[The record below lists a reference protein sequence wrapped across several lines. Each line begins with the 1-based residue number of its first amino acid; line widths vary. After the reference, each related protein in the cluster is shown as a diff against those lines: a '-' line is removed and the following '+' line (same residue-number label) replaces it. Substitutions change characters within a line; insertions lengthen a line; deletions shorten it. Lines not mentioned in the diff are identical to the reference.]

1 MSTTPPP
8 TSVPEAPKEV
18 VIRTMQS
25 DLELMAKSGGTFAVP
40 KPVAQP
46 TPATALVQTATSTDE
61 TKLIKIA
68 VFGGAGILVIGIL
81 VLAGY
86 YLAPL
91 IFPPKVVPALTP
103 TLPTAQPTTTLPST
117 PSLPSPVFSHQ
128 SFLRIPA
135 DQIIQFTLQPV
146 SAATELQTF
155 SQQIS
160 QTLAGAEPSAIF
172 FEIENKDSDGK
183 PLAWTK
189 FLSFANI
196 KLLTPEF
203 FLKNFNQD
211 FTAFIYKD
219 KNGAWPGYILE
230 LTGGKN
236 PLFFQSEISKLE
248 NDSAAIN
255 AFYLN
260 PPGASSA
267 GFQDSQLVGEPIRT
281 LSFAQNNAVFVYGW
295 FHNKYLVISTSLT
308 GLKEAVR
315 RL

>member
-1 MSTTPPP
+1 MPTTPPP

-18 VIRTMQS
+18 IIRTMAS
-25 DLELMAKSGGTFAVP
+25 DLEMMAKSGGTFAVQ
-40 KPVAQP
+40 KPAAQP
-46 TPATALVQTATSTDE
+46 APIPVQTPAPADE

-68 VFGGAGILVIGIL
+68 VFGGVGILAIGIL

-86 YLAPL
+86 YITPF
-91 IFPPKVVPALTP
+91 IFPPKTVPAPTP
-103 TLPTAQPTTTLPST
+103 TLPTAQPTTNLPST

-135 DQIIQFTLQPV
+135 DQIIQFTLRPV

-160 QTLAGAEPSAIF
+160 EALSGAEPNAVF
-172 FEIENKDSDGK
+172 FEIENKDADGK

-248 NDSAAIN
+248 SDSAAIN

-267 GFQDSQLVGEPIRT
+267 DFQDSQLVGEPIRT
-281 LSFAQNNAVFVYGW
+281 LSFEQNGAVFVYGW
-295 FHNKYLVISTSLT
+295 FHSKYLVISTSLI
-308 GLKEAVR
+308 GLKEAVK

>member
-1 MSTTPPP
+1 MSPTPPP

-18 VIRTMQS
+18 VIRTMRS

-40 KPVAQP
+40 KPTAQP
-46 TPATALVQTATSTDE
+46 APVPAKTPASTDE
-61 TKLIKIA
+61 TKLIKIT
-68 VFGGAGILVIGIL
+68 VFGGAGTLIVGLL
-81 VLAGY
+81 ALAGY
-86 YLAPL
+86 YLLPL
-91 IFPPKVVPALTP
+91 AFPPKIVPTAAP
-103 TLPTAQPTTTLPST
+103 TLPTSQPTTTLPST

-135 DQIIQFTLQPV
+135 DQIIQFTLRPV

-160 QTLAGAEPSAIF
+160 EALSGAEPNAVF
-172 FEIENKDSDGK
+172 FEIENKDADGK
-183 PLAWTK
+183 PLAWTN

-196 KLLTPEF
+196 KLLAPEF

-248 NDSAAIN
+248 SDSAAIN

-267 GFQDSQLVGEPIRT
+267 DFQDSQLVGEPIRT
-281 LSFAQNNAVFVYGW
+281 LSFEPNSAVFIYGW
-295 FHNKYLVISTSLT
+295 FHSKYLVISTSLI
-308 GLKEAVR
+308 GLKEAVK